1 MRLKIYRGPT
11 LADVMAQ
18 ARKELGAEALILSTR
33 RTVAGMELTAAL
45 ELPEDDPPPV
55 SPPQPAPSPRREA
68 NALAWHG
75 IPEALA
81 DRLAAG
87 PLERTLASVLRFGH
101 LPLGADEP
109 PLLLTGPPGA
119 GKTLTIARLATRL
132 VLGGIQPLVITADG
146 RRAGAPEELAAYT
159 RLLGLSLI
167 VADQPATLMRAL
179 RHRAAS
185 TPVLIDT
192 AGVNP
197 FEGDPMDV
205 IQALT
210 AAAAATSVLVLPG
223 GQDPLEAAEQA
234 AAFAETGVCHFI
246 PTRLDIARRLGSV
259 IAAAAESP
267 LVLSEAGTGA
277 GAKDGLT
284 ALTPNVLAARLCRE
298 PRKPTAHQP
307 SQVHHGRAARA

>member
-1 MRLKIYRGPT
+1 MRLKIYRGRS

-18 ARKELGAEALILSTR
+18 ARNELGAEALILSTR
-33 RTVAGMELTAAL
+33 RTAAGMELTAAL
-45 ELPEDDPPPV
+45 EQPEEELPATPIAL
-55 SPPQPAPSPRREA
+55 PQEA
-68 NALAWHG
+68 DLLAWHG
-75 IPEALA
+75 IPKPLA
-81 DRLAAG
+81 ERLAAG
-87 PLERTLASVLRFGH
+87 PLEHTLASVLNFGK
-101 LPLGADEP
+101 LPHGTEAA

-132 VLGGIQPLVITADG
+132 VLAGIQPLVITADG

-179 RHRAAS
+179 RHRGPA

-197 FEGDPMDV
+197 FDGDPMDV

-210 AAAAATSVLVLPG
+210 TAAAATAVLVLPG

-234 AAFAETGVCHFI
+234 AAFAETGVRHFI

-259 IAAAAESP
+259 IAAAAEGA
-267 LVLSEAGTGA
+267 LMLSEAGTGA
-277 GAKDGLT
+277 GANDGLT
-284 ALTPNVLAARLCRE
+284 ALTPAVLAARLCRE
-298 PRKPTAHQP
+298 PHRPPAPQP
-307 SQVHHGRAARA
+307 AQVPHVRPARA

>member
-1 MRLKIYRGPT
+1 MRLKIYRGRT

-18 ARKELGAEALILSTR
+18 ARNELGAEALILSTR
-33 RTVAGMELTAAL
+33 RIAAGMELTAAL
-45 ELPEDDPPPV
+45 EQPEEEPPAAARA
-55 SPPQPAPSPRREA
+55 PPQEA
-68 NALAWHG
+68 NLLAWHG
-75 IPEALA
+75 VPHALA
-81 DRLAAG
+81 ERLAAG
-87 PLERTLASVLRFGH
+87 ALEDTLPSVLNFGK
-101 LPLGADEP
+101 LPLGPDEA

-132 VLGGIQPLVITADG
+132 VLAGAQPLVITADG

-167 VADQPATLMRAL
+167 VADRPATLLRAL
-179 RHRAAS
+179 RHRGPD

-197 FEGDPMDV
+197 FDGDPMDV

-210 AAAAATSVLVLPG
+210 TAAGATSVLVLPG
-223 GQDPLEAAEQA
+223 GQDPLEGAEQA

-259 IAAAAESP
+259 ITAAAEGG

-277 GAKDGLT
+277 GANDGLT
-284 ALTPNVLAARLCRE
+284 ALTPEALAARLSCGPRE
-298 PRKPTAHQP
+298 RPAYQTAK
-307 SQVHHGRAARA
+307 VAHGRPIRA

>member
-1 MRLKIYRGPT
+1 MRLKIYRGRS

-18 ARKELGAEALILSTR
+18 ARNELGAEALILSTR
-33 RTVAGMELTAAL
+33 RTAAGMELTAAL
-45 ELPEDDPPPV
+45 EQPEEET
-55 SPPQPAPSPRREA
+55 PAAPAALQREA
-68 NALAWHG
+68 GLLASHG
-75 IPEALA
+75 IPMPLA
-81 DRLAAG
+81 ERLAAG
-87 PLERTLASVLRFGH
+87 ALEHTLASVLNFGK
-101 LPLGADEP
+101 LPIGAEAP

-132 VLGGIQPLVITADG
+132 VLAGTQPLVITADG

-159 RLLGLSLI
+159 RLLVLSLI
-167 VADQPATLMRAL
+167 VADRPATLMRAL
-179 RHRAAS
+179 RHRGPG

-234 AAFAETGVCHFI
+234 AAFVETGVRHFI

-259 IAAAAESP
+259 VAAAAEGA
-267 LVLSEAGTGA
+267 LILSEAGTGA
-277 GAKDGLT
+277 GANDGLT
-284 ALTPNVLAARLCRE
+284 KLTPGMLAARLSRE
-298 PRKPTAHQP
+298 PRKPP
-307 SQVHHGRAARA
+307 SQQPAQVTNGRSAQA